1 MWVKV
6 QSWEIK
12 VRGTKSK
19 IRTQVQ
25 VSNSKNPNNRLIIQ
39 QSKHLNYIRA
49 ANILEILER
58 SFRS

>member
-12 VRGTKSK
+12 VRSTKSK

-39 QSKHLNYIRA
+39 QSKHPNYIRA

>member
-6 QSWEIK
+6 LSWEIK